1 MHKNSMLGTFVLGVV
16 VSAAPVAGHAQ
27 TVHASLSGFQEVPA
41 ISSTGTGSFRA
52 KIDEAAGTIHW
63 ELSYSGLEADAT
75 QSHIHFGQSGVNGGV
90 SAFLCTNL
98 GNGPA
103 GTLACALRSGELNG
117 VITSSSV
124 VGPAVQGIGLG
135 EFAELV
141 AAIRSGVAYVNV
153 HSTGWTG
160 GEIRGQV
167 K

>member
-1 MHKNSMLGTFVLGVV
+1 MNKNSMLGSLVLGAVV
-16 VSAAPVAGHAQ
+16 LAAPVPGHAQ
-27 TVHASLSGFQEVPA
+27 TVHASLSGYQEVPA
-41 ISSTGTGSFRA
+41 ISSTGSGSFRA

-63 ELSYSGLEADAT
+63 ELSYNGLEADAL

-103 GTLACALRSGELNG
+103 GTLPCPQRSGELSG
-117 VITSSSV
+117 VITSSIV
-124 VGPAVQGIGLG
+124 VGPAVQGIGPG

-141 AAIRSGVAYVNV
+141 AAIRGGVAYVNV

>member
-1 MHKNSMLGTFVLGVV
+1 MHKNSMLGSFVLGAVV
-16 VSAAPVAGHAQ
+16 LATPVPGQAQ
-27 TVHASLSGFQEVPA
+27 TVHASLGGYEEVPA
-41 ISSTGTGSFRA
+41 ISSTGSGSFLA

-63 ELSYSGLEADAT
+63 ELSYDGLEADAT

-103 GTLACALRSGELNG
+103 GTPTCALRSGQLHG
-117 VITSSSV
+117 VISSSSV
-124 VGPAVQGIGLG
+124 VGPAVQGIGPG

-141 AAIRSGVAYVNV
+141 AAIRGGVAYVNV
-153 HSTGWTG
+153 HSTGWPG